1 MSETISYKR
10 SRNLLSI
17 STNSISSGASDIEDN
32 EDDITIIKKR
42 ITNSNKIMNIK
53 ERVNKVNQ
61 TVKNIIVNVPSYIN

>member
-17 STNSISSGASDIEDN
+17 STNSLSSGASDIEDN

-42 ITNSNKIMNIK
+42 ITNSNKIMNVK
-53 ERVNKVNQ
+53 ERVNKINQ
-61 TVKNIIVNVPSYIN
+61 NIKTRSINVPSYIN

>member
-1 MSETISYKR
+1 MSQSISYKR

-17 STNSISSGASDIEDN
+17 STNSISAGASDIEDN
-32 EDDITIIKKR
+32 EDDITIVKKR
-42 ITNSNKIMNIK
+42 ITNSNKIMNVK